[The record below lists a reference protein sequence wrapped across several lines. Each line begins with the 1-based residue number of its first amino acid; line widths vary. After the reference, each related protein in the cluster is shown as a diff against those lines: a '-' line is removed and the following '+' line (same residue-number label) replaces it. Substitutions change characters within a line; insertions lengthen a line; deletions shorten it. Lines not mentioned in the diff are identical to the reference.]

1 MILSAFAYTVR
12 VLWSST
18 WLPMA
23 CSSTT
28 TLCRRLSTPH
38 EASAPIMVL
47 SCVVTKPLWLSP
59 RPWYHPWAHSVEAM
73 VIPMYLP
80 VYIHPG
86 THYPKAITCRAP
98 SLISFRSPFKIFLDL
113 LQISCSN
120 KRKENCT
127 VFMLLDR
134 IYSSNVSRPEERC
147 HTALT
152 GALI

>member
-28 TLCRRLSTPH
+28 ALRRRLSTPH

-47 SCVVTKPLWLSP
+47 SCVVTKPLWLYP
-59 RPWYHPWAHSVEAM
+59 RPWYHPWAQSVETI

-80 VYIHPG
+80 VHIHPD
-86 THYPKAITCRAP
+86 THCPKASTCRAP
-98 SLISFRSPFKIFLDL
+98 SLISFRSLFKIFLDL

-120 KRKENCT
+120 ERKENYSY
-127 VFMLLDR
+127 MLLDR
-134 IYSSNVSRPEERC
+134 IYSSNDSRSEERC